1 MIRSLG
7 FIGLCAIVCVQLV
20 FTFSHVWSSS
30 SEVVEA
36 GIASYAQSE
45 VGGLRKLSA
54 NAMHRKSGF
63 VMKDLRVG
71 EKKKRDLKAAET
83 RESPRSSQIDR
94 GSSDIT

>member
-1 MIRSLG
+1 
-7 FIGLCAIVCVQLV
+7 
-20 FTFSHVWSSS
+20 VWSSS

-71 EKKKRDLKAAET
+71 EKK
-83 RESPRSSQIDR
+83 RERLES
-94 GSSDIT
+94 G